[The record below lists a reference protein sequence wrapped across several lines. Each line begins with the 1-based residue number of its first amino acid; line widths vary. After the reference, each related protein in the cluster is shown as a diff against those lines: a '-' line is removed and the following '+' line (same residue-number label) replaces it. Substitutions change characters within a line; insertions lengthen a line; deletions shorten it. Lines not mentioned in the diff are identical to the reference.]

1 MEAFGIIN
9 IPEPPVGY
17 LIHEPTHSQISVY
30 EKINWFQKFFI
41 KICFGLKY
49 VKYK

>member
-30 EKINWFQKFFI
+30 EKINCFQKFFI